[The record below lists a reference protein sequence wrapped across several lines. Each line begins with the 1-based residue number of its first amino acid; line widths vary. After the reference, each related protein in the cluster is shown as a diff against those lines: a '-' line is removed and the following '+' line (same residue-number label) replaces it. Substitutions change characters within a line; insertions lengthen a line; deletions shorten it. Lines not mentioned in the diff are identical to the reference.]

1 MRFKYIEVLNCGRPP
16 SSKIISGLFWIVILV
31 FFLLGNLLINFCL
44 YLVPSMASRVP
55 SHGSP
60 WKA

>member
-16 SSKIISGLFWIVILV
+16 SSKIISGLFWIGILV

-44 YLVPSMASRVP
+44 
-55 SHGSP
+55 
-60 WKA
+60 